1 MARKARVKDPYGTF
15 HITQSS
21 GPHRKLFETM
31 EERQTFLEIL
41 RRCQVKFQFKLYAY
55 CLLSDQDYHLVINP
69 SGGDL
74 SKIMK
79 SINIAYAMYVDSK
92 EPLFKDRFKSE
103 KMNDLDEA
111 QSFISKLHRPGQ
123 NLSLY
128 NSYCVYDPKN
138 PLKLDWVS
146 KLSTAKSEP
155 FDETKLENIGSL
167 EEASKKLQQIILEKD
182 LPLKE
187 LFKDKEFRN
196 ELIVTFRKNSN
207 LSLKELGIFFGD
219 LSESTICKI
228 LNTQCEQP
236 KV

>member
-1 MARKARVKDPYGTF
+1 MTMARKARVKDPYGTF

-21 GPHRKLFETM
+21 GPHRKLFENKD
-31 EERQTFLEIL
+31 ERQAFMEIL

-55 CLLSDQDYHLVINP
+55 CLLSDHDYHLVINP
-69 SGGDL
+69 CGGDL
-74 SKIMK
+74 SQIMK

-92 EPLFKDRFKSE
+92 EPLYKDRYKSK
-103 KMNDLDEA
+103 KMNDIAET

-123 NLSLY
+123 NRSIY
-128 NSYCVYDPKN
+128 NSYCVYDAKN

-146 KLSTAKSEP
+146 QLDSKESTDLAKHNP
-155 FDETKLENIGSL
+155 ETIHSL
-167 EEASKKLQQIILEKD
+167 EEAYRELQKLTIEKD
-182 LPLKE
+182 LSLKE
-187 LFKDKEFRN
+187 LFKDKELRN

-207 LSLKELGIFFGD
+207 LSLKDLGTLFGN

-228 LNTQCEQP
+228 LNTSCD